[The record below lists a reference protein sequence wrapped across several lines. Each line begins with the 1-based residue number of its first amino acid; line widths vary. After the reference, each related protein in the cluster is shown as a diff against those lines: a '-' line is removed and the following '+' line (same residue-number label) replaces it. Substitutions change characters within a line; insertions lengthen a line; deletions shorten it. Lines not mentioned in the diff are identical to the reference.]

1 MRINLPS
8 KDLNHLAYWERVEA
22 MDSALSTRT
31 KTRPPEEDNEKENGA
46 KERRKN
52 KKSEGSNIA
61 RKKEETPVETD
72 RGESRADLN
81 LMESIIYDY
90 NIPFSFHLILVFLV
104 YFLYHSFI
112 FIVKIKL

>member
-52 KKSEGSNIA
+52 TKSEGSNIA
-61 RKKEETPVETD
+61 RKKEETAVETD
-72 RGESRADLN
+72 RGETRADLN

-90 NIPFSFHLILVFLV
+90 LYHSFFFPFDLV
-104 YFLYHSFI
+104 YFLYHSVI